1 MILERR
7 FRKLKF
13 LQFCIARLLPKKQYL
28 CLLTISVT
36 ATYYLSW
43 FIIVTFSSHG
53 IEYLAT
59 LAYNHLINIIYIHSQ
74 LQPYRT
80 GQLIPIFGTVDFYPR
95 NINSYTFMGFSS
107 KSLILYIVSTCEQ
120 HFSNKFLQNGAA
132 AVNRRWWWLSNLPV
146 HIIFTIRRY
155 EFENYEKVSYAQKL
169 DQKSV
174 YFVTGKFTILDTGL
188 LELAISSCNGL
199 PISKKDISVC
209 KPIV

>member
-1 MILERR
+1 MSEYQILCILIIIMILERR

-95 NINSYTFMGFSS
+95 NINSYTFMGYLIKKLDIIHRFHLRTTLFEQVSS
-107 KSLILYIVSTCEQ
+107 KWSGGCKQTLM
-120 HFSNKFLQNGAA
+120 
-132 AVNRRWWWLSNLPV
+132 
-146 HIIFTIRRY
+146 
-155 EFENYEKVSYAQKL
+155 
-169 DQKSV
+169 
-174 YFVTGKFTILDTGL
+174 VTF
-188 LELAISSCNGL
+188 
-199 PISKKDISVC
+199 
-209 KPIV
+209 